1 MTKKAIKYSEA
12 VAKLN
17 AILSGLESERVDV
30 DDVAVKVKEAI
41 ELIKLCRERIGSG
54 KRYFLTCILESSLL
68 ITPKCIMEQAIWQ
81 MPQPT
86 HFISSHSINA
96 GPRG

>member
-41 ELIKLCRERIGSG
+41 ELIKLCRERIE
-54 KRYFLTCILESSLL
+54 KTELEVIKIVKEFDKES
-68 ITPKCIMEQAIWQ
+68 K
-81 MPQPT
+81 
-86 HFISSHSINA
+86 NK
-96 GPRG
+96 